1 MPAKQRGVALMAVLL
16 IFAVLTALAVRMSGN
31 HALLLGQSR
40 NQFESDL
47 ALNYALG
54 AEELA
59 RQALREDFERTGKDV
74 DHLDETWAQ
83 ALPPFEVDEGGY
95 IEVQVQEQNGCFNLN
110 MLANEATG
118 DAAYKALGR
127 LLLNLGVAETAADL
141 VRDWVDGNMDAETAL
156 GAESPDYQLMD
167 PPYRAADQQMADLSE
182 AWLLASLEPE
192 ERAVLMANTCVV
204 PGLTEFSLNANTAP
218 LQVLAAVKDGVDMAD
233 LAALE
238 GMVRT
243 FANDGELLNIVPSL
257 SGAEGNL
264 SFESQYFRISV
275 HAQVGQAVTI
285 LSSLA
290 YRDPSTGVVTVLQR
304 DFGRDFTS
312 ALVIASDEESDQ

>member
-1 MPAKQRGVALMAVLL
+1 MAVLL

-31 HALLLGQSR
+31 HALLVGQSR
-40 NQFESDL
+40 NQFEFDL

-95 IEVQVQEQNGCFNLN
+95 IEVQVEEQNGCFNLN
-110 MLANEATG
+110 TLAD
-118 DAAYKALGR
+118 DAAGAAAHEALKR
-127 LLLNLGVAETAADL
+127 LFLGIGVPEAAADL
-141 VRDWVDGNMDAETAL
+141 VRDWVDRDMDPVSAL
-156 GAESPDYQLMD
+156 SAESPDYQLVE

-182 AWLLASLEPE
+182 VWLLAGLEPE
-192 ERAVLMANTCVV
+192 ERAMLMANTCVV
-204 PGLTEFSLNANTAP
+204 PGLTTFAFNANTVP
-218 LQVLAAVKDGVDMAD
+218 LPVLAALKAGLDAAD
-233 LAALE
+233 LAPLE
-238 GMVRT
+238 DTVRT
-243 FANDGELLNIVPSL
+243 FANDNELLNLVPNL
-257 SGAEGNL
+257 NGAEGNL
-264 SFESQYFRISV
+264 VYESQYFRINV

-290 YRDPSTGVVTVLQR
+290 YRDPSTGIVTVLQR

-312 ALVIASDEESDQ
+312 ALVVASAQEDVE

>member
-31 HALLLGQSR
+31 HALLIGQSR

-74 DHLDETWAQ
+74 DHLDEAWAQ

-110 MLANEATG
+110 ALVNEATG
-118 DAAYKALGR
+118 AAAYEALKR
-127 LLLNLGVAETAADL
+127 LFLNLGVAETAADV
-141 VRDWVDGNMDAETAL
+141 VRDWVDGDMDPVSAVS
-156 GAESPDYQLMD
+156 AESPDYQLVD

-182 AWLLASLEPE
+182 AWLLATLEPE
-192 ERAVLMANTCVV
+192 ERAMLMANTCVV
-204 PGLTEFSLNANTAP
+204 PGYTEFSFNANTAP
-218 LQVLAAVKDGVDMAD
+218 LPVLAALKAGVEMAD
-233 LAALE
+233 LATLE
-238 GMVRT
+238 GTVRT
-243 FANDGELLNIVPSL
+243 FSNDGELLNVVPVL
-257 SGAEGNL
+257 NGAEGNL
-264 SFESQYFRISV
+264 TFESQYFRINV

-312 ALVIASDEESDQ
+312 ALVIASDEENNE